1 MLIDFENLKIVCISL
16 KSSDERRSNFKQ
28 MANRL
33 NFKNWSFYDGIVSS
47 DHIEGC
53 AMSQINVLKENM
65 DDNPVL
71 IVEDDIQET
80 EFYKNTI
87 DLSDITDMDALYLG
101 YSNWAAHPIR
111 AQMSLLSGPSTFV
124 KIKEYYKITNV
135 TSAHAIIY
143 ISKKYKQACAD
154 GALNYLTDPTG
165 NRHCDVVY
173 AKLQNEYNVFATPKH
188 FFYQNCPRNKVW
200 TNTPIE

>member
-1 MLIDFENLKIVCISL
+1 MQIDFQNLKIICISL
-16 KSSDERRSNFKQ
+16 KSSIERRNNFEQ

-33 NFKNWSFYDGIVSS
+33 NFKNWFFYDGVETG
-47 DHIEGC
+47 DPIEGC
-53 AMSQINVLKENM
+53 ALSQINVLNDNLN
-65 DDNPVL
+65 DDPIL
-71 IVEDDIQET
+71 IVEDDIHESEYYTQ
-80 EFYKNTI
+80 N
-87 DLSDITDMDALYLG
+87 ITLPPNIDALYLG
-101 YSNWAAHPIR
+101 YSNWAVDPMR

-154 GALNYLTDPTG
+154 EALKYLTAPG

-173 AKLQNEYNVFATPKH
+173 AKLQNEYNVFANPKH

>member
-1 MLIDFENLKIVCISL
+1 MQIDFQNLKIICISL
-16 KSSDERRSNFKQ
+16 KSSIERRNNFEQ

-33 NFKNWSFYDGIVSS
+33 NFKNWFFYDGVETG
-47 DHIEGC
+47 DPIEGC
-53 AMSQINVLKENM
+53 ALSQINVLNDNLN
-65 DDNPVL
+65 DDPIL
-71 IVEDDIQET
+71 IVEDDIHESEYYTQ
-80 EFYKNTI
+80 N
-87 DLSDITDMDALYLG
+87 ITLPPNIDALYLG
-101 YSNWAAHPIR
+101 YSNWAADPMR

-143 ISKKYKQACAD
+143 ISKKYKQACVD
-154 GALNYLTDPTG
+154 EALKYLTDPTG

-173 AKLQNEYNVFATPKH
+173 AKLQNEYNVFANPKH